1 MRRSSIPTL
10 VCCGTLATALVA
22 APAHARPGSEP
33 ETIAEGLA
41 GPLTLA
47 VHDSSPR
54 VYVTQSFAGRLTKID
69 RSGQTDLVVD
79 DNPAGEVVGV
89 SLGGGGVYYIQTDYE
104 GWSSHV
110 YRMGPRGDVTRVS
123 DDLFA
128 YEEMH
133 NPDGGAT
140 YGFTG
145 LSDSCE
151 EELKAFEA
159 DNAGMLPPLSEYTGI
174 IESHGYQTS
183 VQGRDVYVAD
193 AAANAVLKVDG
204 RTGSISTVA
213 VLPATP
219 TTFDAAAH
227 ATMEGMTGMEIPDC
241 LVDSTVVPEPVPTDV
256 EVGPDGMLYVS
267 TLQGW
272 MGEIAPLSS
281 VYRVDPSSG
290 ATTWVAGG
298 MHGATGLDLRG
309 SDIVVAEMFGFQVS
323 MIPSGSSSAQ
333 PLFWAHSPA
342 DVEVHGSTLYATTGT
357 FDEENGGSVVR
368 LRMR

>member
-1 MRRSSIPTL
+1 MRRSSMTTL

-33 ETIAEGLA
+33 ETVAEGLI

-47 VHDSSPR
+47 VHDNSPR
-54 VYVTQSFAGRLTKID
+54 VYVTQSFAGLLTQID
-69 RSGQTDLVVD
+69 RKGQTHLVAD

-89 SLGGGGVYYIQTDYE
+89 SLGGGGVYYIQTDYA
-104 GWSSHV
+104 GGASHV
-110 YRMGPRGDVTRVS
+110 QRVGPRGDVTQVS
-123 DDLFA
+123 DNLFA

-133 NPDGGAT
+133 NPDGAQT

-145 LSDSCE
+145 LDDSCAE
-151 EELKAFEA
+151 QLKAFEA
-159 DNAGMLPPLSEYTGI
+159 EHEGQLPPLSEYTGI

-193 AAANAVLKVDG
+193 AAANAILRVDG
-204 RTGSISTVA
+204 RTGAISTVA

-219 TTFDAAAH
+219 TVFDQGAH
-227 ATMEGMTGMEIPDC
+227 DAMEGMTGMDIPDC
-241 LVDSTVVPEPVPTDV
+241 LIGTTIIPEPVPTDV

-272 MGEIAPLSS
+272 MGEVAPLSS

-309 SDIVVAEMFGFQVS
+309 SDIVVAEMFGGEVS
-323 MIPSGSSSAQ
+323 MIRAGSTTAET
-333 PLFWAHSPA
+333 LFAAHSPA
-342 DVEVHGSTLYATTGT
+342 DVEVHGSMLYATTGT
-357 FDEENGGSVVR
+357 FAESGSVVR
-368 LRMR
+368 LHLR